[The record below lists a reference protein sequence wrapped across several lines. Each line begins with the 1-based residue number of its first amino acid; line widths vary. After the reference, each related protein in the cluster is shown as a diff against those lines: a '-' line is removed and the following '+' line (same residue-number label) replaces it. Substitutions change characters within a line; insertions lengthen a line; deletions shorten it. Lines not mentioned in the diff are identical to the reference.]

1 MLDPGG
7 RHPRPEKPIPLRRAA
22 TTSPQLELA
31 TQVLTGLALLGT
43 LQFHLLASLLA
54 GLLVYE
60 LVHVLAPS
68 HDSTFVHRH
77 TGKIIAVALLATI
90 VVVATGAAILGVVTL
105 LSSGPENLSVL
116 LQKMAEVIETARAHL
131 PPWVLSSLPEEPTE
145 LKAAA
150 AAWLRDHA
158 GQLRSIGQDVWRT
171 LLHVLFGMVIGGMIA
186 VSREAGDIEPSPL
199 VQALTNRAR
208 LLGAAF
214 RSVVFAQVRISA
226 LNTALTGVYLLVIVP
241 WLGIHLP
248 FAKTMV
254 VVTFITGLLPVI
266 GNLISNTV
274 IVVVSLSVSPLLA
287 VGSLAFLVVIHKLEY
302 FVNARVMGGQIRARA
317 WELLLAMLVMDA
329 VFGIPGV
336 IAAPIY
342 YAYLKNELTAQ
353 NLI

>member
-90 VVVATGAAILGVVTL
+90 VVVATGAAILGVVSL

-171 LLHVLFGMVIGGMIA
+171 LLHVLFGMVIGAMIA